1 MPARIPSKPKRSA
14 SPSKSP
20 AKPAATST
28 AKAVKATTA
37 AKATKTAAKPVA
49 KPQKSSPTPRTA
61 TGRKHYAVVGAGMAG
76 IVCARTLQQAGHQV
90 TVIEAQP
97 VVGGRMAS
105 RHTPHGSFDVGAQ
118 FFTVRDPRFQ
128 KALDSTPEATRRWS
142 VNAIRTLD
150 ATGKVTITTQSGME
164 SHLVGVP
171 TMDSLLETWA
181 APLNV
186 HLDEF
191 ALAFERDALDA
202 KLWQLRTEDVEGGV
216 HVYAGLDGIVLAM
229 PSPEAQEL
237 LGDSEIVPLADWT
250 LPDVYIAPSWT
261 LLLTFAHAVDPSIT
275 AMGPQ
280 WNAARSEHPRIT
292 WLARESSKPGRGKV
306 ERWTIQASPDWARK
320 HENDEPQRV
329 AAKMLQAFGELTRI
343 RATPSDIRVV
353 QWGYAKTINPL
364 AKDAKGQAR
373 SHLLDTQNTIG
384 VCGDWC
390 LGYRVEDAFI
400 SGLEMALAMLKK

>member
-1 MPARIPSKPKRSA
+1 MPARLPSKPKRSTA
-14 SPSKSP
+14 SSSNIII
-20 AKPAATST
+20 AA
-28 AKAVKATTA
+28 
-37 AKATKTAAKPVA
+37 
-49 KPQKSSPTPRTA
+49 
-61 TGRKHYAVVGAGMAG
+61 RKHYAVIGAGMAG

-97 VVGGRMAS
+97 TVGGRMAS
-105 RHTPHGSFDVGAQ
+105 RHTAHGSFDVGAQ

-128 KALDSTPEATRRWS
+128 LALDSTPNATRSWS

-150 ATGKVTITTQSGME
+150 STGKVAVTTQAGME

-171 TMDSLLETWA
+171 TMDALLQTWA

-186 HLDEF
+186 HLDQF
-191 ALAFERDALDA
+191 ALAFERDAMSPSQ
-202 KLWQLRTEDVEGGV
+202 WQLRADDTDGGM

-237 LGDSEIVPLADWT
+237 LGDSETTIPADWQ

-261 LLLTFAHAVDPSIT
+261 LLLTFAHAVDPTIT
-275 AMGPQ
+275 AIGPQ
-280 WNAARSEHPRIT
+280 WNAARTEHPRIT

-306 ERWTIQASPDWARK
+306 ERWTVQASPDWARK
-320 HENDEPQRV
+320 HENDEPERV

-364 AKDAKGQAR
+364 PKDAKGQAR
-373 SHLLDTQNTIG
+373 SHLWNAKSGIG
-384 VCGDWC
+384 LCGDWC
-390 LGYRVEDAFI
+390 LGYRVEDAFV
-400 SGLEMALAMLKK
+400 SGLEMALAMLGE

>member
-1 MPARIPSKPKRSA
+1 MPARIPSKPKRSTA
-14 SPSKSP
+14 SSSNIII
-20 AKPAATST
+20 AA
-28 AKAVKATTA
+28 
-37 AKATKTAAKPVA
+37 
-49 KPQKSSPTPRTA
+49 
-61 TGRKHYAVVGAGMAG
+61 RKHYAVIGAGMAG

-97 VVGGRMAS
+97 TVGGRMAS
-105 RHTPHGSFDVGAQ
+105 RHTAHGSFDVGAQ

-128 KALDSTPEATRRWS
+128 LALDSTPEATRRWS

-150 ATGKVTITTQSGME
+150 STGKVAVTTQAGME

-171 TMDSLLETWA
+171 TMDALLQTWA

-186 HLDEF
+186 HLDQF
-191 ALAFERDALDA
+191 ALAFERDAMSPSQ
-202 KLWQLRTEDVEGGV
+202 WQLRAEDTDGGM

-237 LGDSEIVPLADWT
+237 LSESETTIPADWQ

-261 LLLTFAHAVDPSIT
+261 LLLTFAHAVDPTIT
-275 AMGPQ
+275 AIGPQ
-280 WNAARSEHPRIT
+280 WNAARTEHPRIT

-306 ERWTIQASPDWARK
+306 ERWTVQASPDWARK
-320 HENDEPQRV
+320 HENDEPERV

-364 AKDAKGQAR
+364 PKDAKGHAR
-373 SHLLDTQNTIG
+373 SHLWNAKSGIG
-384 VCGDWC
+384 LCGDWC
-390 LGYRVEDAFI
+390 LGYRVEDAFV
-400 SGLEMALAMLKK
+400 SGLEMALAVLGE